1 MRYLYSMKTR
11 FRHVVLCMAM
21 LCAIQAYAQSPY
33 IPYRT
38 HAPFTLDGQ
47 MTEPDWQYAAE
58 EDQFIQQGPVPGAPA
73 TERTT
78 FRVMYDNDY
87 LYVGIRAYD
96 QQPDQLIRAELQR
109 DFPLGNDDGT
119 GVTIDTYL
127 DKFTGM
133 CFVSNTL
140 NARWDAQVTMDGD
153 GQATSFNTFWD
164 ARTTVNDSG
173 YVTEY
178 RIPFST
184 LRFQSAEQVTMGIR
198 IARLIKRKN
207 ELITYPPLDSTL
219 QNMWVNVSNA
229 REIVFTGLQGGKAFY
244 VSPYAIA
251 NYSAA
256 NLLNAAGTGYSYT
269 DVIMNRKQ
277 FVSNETLDKVLS
289 NVGLD
294 VKYGL
299 SKNMTLDLTL
309 NTDFAQA
316 EVDDRIINLTKY
328 EVNLPE
334 KRQFFLESA
343 NALSFGFP
351 SGNTLFITRKIG
363 NEQGFIVPIIG
374 GARLTG
380 KSNGW
385 LTGALNMQTLGVVTD
400 EDTIAAHNFSVVR
413 TRKDIDTLG
422 SFVGGIICNRL
433 DTDGSGN
440 SFQSYGLDFVK
451 RITQQLVIEGGVA
464 ATGENASFKGI
475 DSSYYAH
482 IGVFKNAR
490 EGLTYSAMVDAIGSG
505 MNPVMGYLDE
515 QDYGNT
521 NGSLTYQWAISK
533 IPALQYIYVYTDANY
548 RWKLASGDQETLQ
561 NGVGAGFYFKNGASI
576 ECTVLERKEDSLF
589 FDWALDEQ
597 NAISAG
603 NYTMYNT
610 FLGITLPTQSTYN
623 ISFGGSY
630 GGFFGG
636 LRANA
641 NTYIQYYVNAH
652 FNFSLEYDFNHI
664 AFDRYLNIDS
674 STQYVSNLIR
684 LGLNYNFTTKLS
696 LKAYIQYEDLS
707 DLTSANLRFRYNP
720 TEGTDLYIV
729 INEGVNANR
738 NRLDPQLP
746 YVANQA
752 VTVKFT
758 KTFAL

>member
-1 MRYLYSMKTR
+1 MKNR
-11 FRHVVLCMAM
+11 FRQVVFCM
-21 LCAIQAYAQSPY
+21 CVVGYFQTHAQSPY

-38 HAPFTLDGQ
+38 NAPFTLDGQ
-47 MTEPDWQYAAE
+47 LLEPDWQLAVE
-58 EDQFIQQGPVPGAPA
+58 ESDFIQQGPVPGAPA

-78 FRVMYDNDY
+78 FRVMYDNEY
-87 LYVGIRAYD
+87 LYVGITAYD
-96 QQPDQLIRAELQR
+96 QNPDQLIRAELQR

-140 NARWDAQVTMDGD
+140 NARWDAQITMDGG

-164 ARTTVNDSG
+164 ARTTVNESG

-184 LRFQSAEQVTMGIR
+184 LRFQSGAEVKMGIR

-219 QNMWVNVSNA
+219 ENMWNNLSNA
-229 REIVFTGLQGGKAFY
+229 REIVFTGLEGGNPFY
-244 VSPYAIA
+244 ISPYAIA
-251 NYSAA
+251 NYSASNILSA
-256 NLLNAAGTGYSYT
+256 DGEGYIY
-269 DVIMNRKQ
+269 DDIIMNRKE
-277 FVSNETLDKVLS
+277 FVSNEWMDKVLS

-363 NEQGFIVPIIG
+363 NEQGIIVPIVG

-385 LTGALNMQTLGVVTD
+385 LTGVLNMQTLGMMTR
-400 EDTIAAHNFSVVR
+400 EDTIASHNFSVIR

-451 RITQQLVIEGGVA
+451 RITQQLVVEGGLA
-464 ATGENASFKGI
+464 ATTENAKFDGI

-482 IGVFKNAR
+482 LGLFKSAR
-490 EGLTYSAMVDAIGSG
+490 EGLTYSAMVDVIGSG

-521 NGSLTYQWAISK
+521 NGSITYQWAISN
-533 IPALQYIYVYTDANY
+533 IPSLQYIYVYTDANY

-561 NGVGAGFYFKNGASI
+561 NGVGAGVFFENGASI
-576 ECTVLERKEDSLF
+576 ECTFLERKEDSLF
-589 FDWALDEQ
+589 FDWELDER

-610 FLGITLPTQSTYN
+610 YLGINLPTQSTYN
-623 ISFGGSY
+623 VSFGGSY

-636 LRANA
+636 LRTNA
-641 NTYIQYYVNAH
+641 NVYAQYYVNAH
-652 FNFSLEYDFNHI
+652 FNFSVEYDFNNI
-664 AFDRYLNIDS
+664 VFDTYLLVDS
-674 STQYVSNLIR
+674 TTRYVSNLIR
-684 LGLNYNFTTKLS
+684 MGLNYNFNTRLS
-696 LKAYIQYEDLS
+696 LKTYIQYEDLS
-707 DLTSANLRFRYNP
+707 HLSSVNLRFRYNP
-720 TEGTDLYIV
+720 TEGTDLFIV
-729 INEGVNANR
+729 INEGVNTNR
-738 NRLDPQLP
+738 DRLDPRLP
-746 YVANQA
+746 YMANQA
-752 VTVKFT
+752 LTVKFT
-758 KTFAL
+758 KTFAI